1 MSVLKEFK
9 SFAFKGNVV
18 DLAVGVIIGAAFGKI
33 VTSIVEDVVMP
44 VIAKIVGDIDFS
56 NMYYAFG
63 NEAITNGMALA
74 DAKKIGP
81 VLAFGN
87 FITIFINFLIVAVA
101 IFMVVKAINT
111 AKAKFEKEEK
121 EEVKEEPK
129 GPTTE
134 ELLADIRDLLK
145 KKDM

>member
-63 NEAITNGMALA
+63 NPTNLALA
-74 DAKKIGP
+74 EAKKAGP
-81 VLAFGN
+81 VLAYGN

-145 KKDM
+145 KKNA